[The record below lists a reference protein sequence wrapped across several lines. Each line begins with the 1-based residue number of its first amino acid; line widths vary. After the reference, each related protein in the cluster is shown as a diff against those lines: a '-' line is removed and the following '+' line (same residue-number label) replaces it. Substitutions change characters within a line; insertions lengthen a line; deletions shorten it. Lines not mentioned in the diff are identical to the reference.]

1 MAETLV
7 LAELTIDSRGV
18 VTGVRESTNAIA
30 GFDKK
35 LTDLSGSTT
44 RTSNVFAARML
55 NMRSA
60 AQAFLGAFTIAGAV
74 FALKNFAE
82 AAIRA
87 NADFGKFAS
96 SFSKFNADLLAV
108 IGNLPGIS
116 HGLNDTAAGLER
128 MDRVL
133 VRMRASEATPG
144 GQRAGVIMSTLFGS
158 TPIGSL
164 LNNLRLVGAAIDA
177 LFPASAT
184 GGGTLGPPGQ
194 ARPWELVGLLDVPAA
209 PGAKRPGSVGG
220 GAGAAAA
227 GGSSVWQDMWQEAID
242 LSDKMNESL
251 ETRNEII
258 FSDGWREVGGLMFPV
273 LDPDAIERWEA
284 SLALSDRQNEAWNDV
299 PLPKLS
305 AYEASLQSLRAALEQ
320 VSIGFDIAVVASQAF
335 GNALAQ
341 AAVDGSLNARKMLGE
356 IIQAVGQAII
366 AYGALVMA
374 EGIASYNPVRVG
386 RGIGIIALGASTVAI
401 GAQLSASG
409 GGSASAEGGAAAAAG
424 VSGGGAAQ
432 ERNVY
437 VYNYGT
443 MMGGSPNELGRAVK
457 KLLRT
462 AEADGAI

>member
-1 MAETLV
+1 MPETLV
-7 LAELTIDSRGV
+7 LAELTIESSGV
-18 VTGVRESTNAIA
+18 VTGFRESTNAIA

-60 AQAFLGAFTIAGAV
+60 AQAFLGGFTIAGAV

-87 NADFGKFAS
+87 NADFGKFTS
-96 SFSKFNADLLAV
+96 TFSKFNADLLAV

-116 HGLNDTAAGLER
+116 QGMNDTAAGLER

-144 GQRAGVIMSTLFGS
+144 GQRAGVIVSTLFGS
-158 TPIGSL
+158 TPIGGL

-194 ARPWELVGLLDVPAA
+194 ARPWEFVGLLDVPAA
-209 PGAKRPGSVGG
+209 PGAKRPGSAGG
-220 GAGAAAA
+220 GAGAA
-227 GGSSVWQDMWQEAID
+227 GGSSILQDMWEENID

-251 ETRNEII
+251 EKRSEII
-258 FSDGWREVGGLMFPV
+258 FSEGWREVGGLMFPV

-284 SLALSDRQNEAWNDV
+284 SLELSDRQNEAWENV
-299 PLPKLS
+299 PLPQLS
-305 AYEASLQSLRAALEQ
+305 AYESNVRSLSDALDQ
-320 VSIGFDIAVVASQAF
+320 ISIGFDTAMVASQAF

-356 IIQAVGQAII
+356 IIQAIGRAII
-366 AYGALVMA
+366 AYGVLIMA
-374 EGIASYNPVRVG
+374 ESYFTKDVAGFFKGVG
-386 RGIGIIALGASTVAI
+386 FVVLGAATVGIGAKIS
-401 GAQLSASG
+401 SEG

-424 VSGGGAAQ
+424 VSGGGGSREQ
-432 ERNVY
+432 NVY

-443 MMGGSPNELGRAVK
+443 MIGGSPNELARAFK